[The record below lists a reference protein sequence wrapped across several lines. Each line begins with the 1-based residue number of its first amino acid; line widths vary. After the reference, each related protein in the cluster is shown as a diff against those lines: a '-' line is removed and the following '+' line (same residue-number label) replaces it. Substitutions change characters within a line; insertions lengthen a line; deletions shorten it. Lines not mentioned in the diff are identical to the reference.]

1 MLSERPW
8 NLVATMWLFA
18 MVFATL
24 CLAMISTSVIELL
37 KLGGSEDQRRFLEM
51 VIMGLSF
58 QVGAL
63 IWIWIYVRE
72 AGISLKEAFGFSSG
86 SPVRAVVLG
95 LAAGILF
102 LPFAWGTQ
110 QICFEIMTWLHLDPN
125 PQAVVE
131 ELSGEG
137 LSIWKQLFFGVI
149 SIILAPVAE
158 ESFFRGIIYPTVK
171 QAGFPRLALWGT
183 AVLFGLFHINVVTFV
198 PLALFGVALSLLYEK
213 TNNLLT
219 PICAHSI
226 FNTINFFLL
235 IFQEPLSRLF
245 K

>member
-1 MLSERPW
+1 MLTEKPW
-8 NLVATMWLFA
+8 NLVATVRLFA

-24 CLAMISTSVIELL
+24 CLAMISTNVIEML
-37 KLGGSEDQRRFLEM
+37 KLGGSDDQRRFLEM
-51 VIMGLSF
+51 VVMGLSF
-58 QVGAL
+58 QLGAL

-72 AGISLKEAFGFSSG
+72 AGVSLKEAFGFSSG
-86 SPVRAVVLG
+86 SPMRAVVLG
-95 LAAGILF
+95 LTAGILF
-102 LPFAWGTQ
+102 LPFAWGVRQ
-110 QICFEIMTWLHLDPN
+110 LCSGAMTWLHLDPN

-131 ELSGEG
+131 ELSAEG
-137 LSIWKQLFFGVI
+137 LSLWKKLFFGMI

-158 ESFFRGIIYPTVK
+158 ELFFRGIIYPTVK

-183 AVLFGLFHINVVTFV
+183 AALFGLFHINVVTFV

-219 PICAHSI
+219 TICAHGI

-245 K
+245 T